1 MPSEFDLIVIGAG
14 PGGYVCAFRAQQL
27 GLKVALIEKRA
38 TLGGTCLNIGCIPS
52 KALLHSSE
60 QYAWAKNHA
69 AESGI
74 KLGSVEA
81 DLPTILKRKDAVV
94 AKLVGGV
101 GLLAKARKIP
111 VFTGTATFVSP
122 SEIEVGAVA
131 LNGPVR
137 LTAKHFV
144 IATGSAPVELPFMK
158 FDGETVVSSDHALN
172 FPSVPK
178 KLVVV
183 GGGAIGLELGSVWS
197 RLGSEVTVVEFLP
210 KIVAAFDD
218 DIVRAFT
225 RSLQRQGLKIECNAR
240 VTGLRQSKIENLKSK
255 MFAAT
260 LVAER
265 DGQTLEFAADKVLVS
280 VGRRPY
286 TDGLGLEK
294 AGVQLDEKK
303 RVKVDDH
310 LRTSVQNIWAI
321 GDVVAGPML
330 AHKAEEDGVAV
341 AEWIA
346 GKAGHVNWDLVP
358 SIVYTEPEVAS
369 IGLGEDAAK
378 AAGRAIQVGKFNFAA
393 NGRAIA
399 MDATDGFVKIIADAA
414 TDRILGAQILGYN
427 AGEIISEVVTHMEY
441 GGSAEDLG
449 RTIHAH
455 PTVSESLKEAD
466 SPSARAPSTRSD
478 AVSPTGAA
486 SAGRS
491 LQRSPVSSG
500 PRRHDKLPVFSA
512 AQVNREVIS
521 IKSDQR
527 QSRILVAQH
536 HQTGVGKIHHP
547 TAITR
552 RLGLHPGQLFRDKV
566 AADNQPTLDL
576 LIEIE
581 HGRRSE
587 PVSQQKGNFGH
598 AALAG
603 QPRPAQTRRGGCRP
617 SVPWIL
623 AIPQSRDEPA
633 VNDGARVHT
642 GSCATA
648 GFRHCPRIF
657 Q

>member
-1 MPSEFDLIVIGAG
+1 MDSFDLIVLGAG
-14 PGGYVCAFRAQQL
+14 PGGYVCAFRAHQL
-27 GLKVALIEKRA
+27 GLKVALVEKRA

-52 KALLHSSE
+52 KALLHTSE
-60 QYAWAKNHA
+60 QYAWAKHHA
-69 AESGI
+69 AGSGI

-81 DLPTILKRKDAVV
+81 DLPAILRKKDAVV

-111 VFTGTATFVSP
+111 IFTGTASFVS
-122 SEIEVGAVA
+122 STEIEVVTSAV
-131 LNGPVR
+131 GGVSSPRVK
-137 LTAKHFV
+137 LTAKNFV

-172 FPSVPK
+172 FSSVPG

-225 RSLQRQGLKIECNAR
+225 RSLQKQGIKIEVNAK
-240 VTGLRQSKIENLKSK
+240 VTG
-255 MFAAT
+255 FAQGVLT
-260 LVAER
+260 AER
-265 DGQTLEFAADKVLVS
+265 GAEKLSFPADKVLVS

-294 AGVQLDEKK
+294 AGVQLDDKM

-310 LRTSVQNIWAI
+310 LRTNISHIWAI

-378 AAGRAIQVGKFNFAA
+378 AAGRAINVGRFNFAA

-399 MDATDGFVKIIADAA
+399 MDATDGFVKIIADAK
-414 TDRILGAQILGYN
+414 TDRILGAQILGYG

-455 PTVSESLKEAD
+455 PTVSESLKEA
-466 SPSARAPSTRSD
+466 AL
-478 AVSPTGAA
+478 AVSK
-486 SAGRS
+486 SA
-491 LQRSPVSSG
+491 
-500 PRRHDKLPVFSA
+500 
-512 AQVNREVIS
+512 
-521 IKSDQR
+521 
-527 QSRILVAQH
+527 
-536 HQTGVGKIHHP
+536 IH
-547 TAITR
+547 
-552 RLGLHPGQLFRDKV
+552 
-566 AADNQPTLDL
+566 
-576 LIEIE
+576 
-581 HGRRSE
+581 
-587 PVSQQKGNFGH
+587 
-598 AALAG
+598 AL
-603 QPRPAQTRRGGCRP
+603 
-617 SVPWIL
+617 
-623 AIPQSRDEPA
+623 
-633 VNDGARVHT
+633 
-642 GSCATA
+642 
-648 GFRHCPRIF
+648 
-657 Q
+657 